1 MITNHLY
8 PLDQALW
15 QHIASSDPQAYSE
28 VYVYYFKRLFN
39 YGRKFTE
46 EETLIEDAIQ
56 ETFIT
61 LWNYRHRMHSIKS
74 PQSYLFYTFRNTLFY
89 KLKQEKKRGMKEDAA
104 IFEPEFNAEH
114 LIIKAETDAALQK
127 ELQKA
132 LEQLPARQREA
143 IFLRFYEELPYEQ
156 IAEVMQISVHATY
169 KSVSKALIQ
178 LRDKMGLPMGMIL
191 FIMEYMLR

>member
-1 MITNHLY
+1 M
-8 PLDQALW
+8 DQALW
-15 QHIASSDPQAYSE
+15 QHIASDDRQAYSE
-28 VYVYYFKRLFN
+28 VYIYYFKRLFN

-46 EETLIEDAIQ
+46 EEILVEDAIQ

-89 KLKQEKKRGMKEDAA
+89 KLKQEKKRSMKEETA
-104 IFEPEFNAEH
+104 IFEPEFNAEY
-114 LIIKAETDAALQK
+114 LIIKEETDAVLQK

-132 LEQLPARQREA
+132 IEHLPARQREA

-156 IAEVMQISVHATY
+156 IAEIMQITVRATY

-178 LRDKMGLPMGMIL
+178 LRNKMELPMGIVL
-191 FIMEYMLR
+191 FIIKYMLH